1 MIGVP
6 IPNYDDPDANQ
17 DHYVCFIYEKDKK
30 ELHYLIHRLQK
41 VMKTQKLIK
50 YYH

>member
-17 DHYVCFIYEKDKK
+17 DHYVCFIYENDKK
-30 ELHYLIHRLQK
+30 VTLFRFIDYK
-41 VMKTQKLIK
+41 KL
-50 YYH
+50 